1 MKPLIAF
8 VVILNLGVST
18 ADQYV
23 VSLNQPQ
30 CLDQLGPV
38 YFECSINM
46 FSIKWIEYIMPLKN
60 NLITIKMNKYDL
72 IQILPKAEL
81 HLHIEGT
88 FEPELMFDIAKR
100 NNINLA
106 HDSVE
111 SLKSTYEF
119 DNLQE
124 FLDIY
129 YQGVNVLQTEQDF
142 YDLTW
147 AYLQRAKADNVVH
160 TEIMYDPQSHTER
173 GIAFEVAI
181 NGIHRALSDARTQ
194 LGISSYLILS
204 LLRHLSEEE
213 CLATLDQAVEHMDK
227 FDAIGLDSSEMGNPP
242 EKFIKLYAKAEELKL
257 LKVAHAGEEGPA
269 EYIWSA
275 IDKLKIDRIDHGNRC
290 LDDDKLVDYIIEKDL
305 TLTVCPLS
313 NLKLCVVDDLKQHPI
328 KVMLD
333 KGLNATV
340 NSDDPAYFGGYVN
353 DNFIAITDALDLSN
367 DDIVQLVK
375 NSFTGSFLPES
386 HIQEHITQIDKIM
399 A

>member
-1 MKPLIAF
+1 MNP
-8 VVILNLGVST
+8 
-18 ADQYV
+18 
-23 VSLNQPQ
+23 
-30 CLDQLGPV
+30 
-38 YFECSINM
+38 
-46 FSIKWIEYIMPLKN
+46 IE
-60 NLITIKMNKYDL
+60 L

-88 FEPELMFDIAKR
+88 FEPELMFEIAKR
-100 NNINLA
+100 NNITLP

-111 SLKSTYEF
+111 SLKATYEF

-173 GIAFEVAI
+173 GIEFEVAL
-181 NGIHRALSDARTQ
+181 NGIHRALQDAQSQ
-194 LGISSYLILS
+194 LGISSVLILS

-213 CLATLDQAVEHMDK
+213 CLATLEQAVPHMDK
-227 FDAIGLDSSEMGNPP
+227 FQAIGLDSSEQGNPP
-242 EKFIKLYAKAEELKL
+242 EKFTKLYARATELGL

-269 EYIWSA
+269 QYIWNA
-275 IDKLKIDRIDHGNRC
+275 IDILGIDRIDHGNRC
-290 LDDDKLVDYIIEKDL
+290 LDDDKLVDYIVAKDL

-313 NLKLCVVDDLKQHPI
+313 NLKLCVVDDLKNHPI
-328 KVMLD
+328 KTMLNR
-333 KGLNATV
+333 GLNATV

-353 DNFIAITDALDLSN
+353 DNFFAITEALDLSSE
-367 DDIVQLVK
+367 DIIQLIK
-375 NSFTGSFLPES
+375 NSFSGSFLS
-386 HIQEHITQIDKIM
+386 KSIIREHLKQIDKIILGLS
-399 A
+399 